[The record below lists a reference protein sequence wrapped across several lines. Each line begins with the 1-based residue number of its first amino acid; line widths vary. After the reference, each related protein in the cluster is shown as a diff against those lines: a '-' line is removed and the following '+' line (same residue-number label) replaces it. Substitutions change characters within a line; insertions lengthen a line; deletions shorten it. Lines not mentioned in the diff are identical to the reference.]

1 MPLSVATANSLY
13 PLAGSD
19 LAYRRWKIRIH
30 DMLAYQ
36 CRRIAQQGG
45 WEISDLIR
53 ALICLAAA
61 GTFLHIPKSRTFKT
75 RVALHAMSGRRVYST
90 QLGGTTLVS
99 IHLPKRLAESL
110 ALYAGLVGDSKSSL
124 AGNLLEKG
132 LLMYLQAEK
141 SLLDAA
147 NKTRPT

>member
-1 MPLSVATANSLY
+1 
-13 PLAGSD
+13 
-19 LAYRRWKIRIH
+19 
-30 DMLAYQ
+30 MLAYQ
-36 CRRIAQQGG
+36 CKRIAQQRG
-45 WEISDLIR
+45 WEVSDLIR
-53 ALICLAAA
+53 AMICLAAV
-61 GTFLHIPKSRTFKT
+61 GTFLHIPKSGTFKT

-99 IHLPKRLAESL
+99 IHLPKQLAEAI

-141 SLLDAA
+141 SLLEAA
-147 NKTRPT
+147 RKSKPA